1 LLKAG
6 STAGVGKGKVLT
18 KIALHLQK
26 ATKIASV
33 AHASL
38 QEAQELLAVAKSE
51 HSAFVKDAAKL
62 RTKHIEARAEALTEL
77 ANLKSWENQRNTARR
92 VHHLKKQ
99 QKLGK
104 VTKMH
109 CTTMRPNLPPLQA
122 ACTTQEKMIE
132 ATAFENKRQFSKTL
146 DGAFVQQPMRT
157 QFGLVLM
164 AKLL

>member
-1 LLKAG
+1 
-6 STAGVGKGKVLT
+6 VLT

-62 RTKHIEARAEALTEL
+62 RTKHIEARAEAMAMENKTTMLMEL
-77 ANLKSWENQRNTARR
+77 ANLKSREKQHNTARR
-92 VHHLKKQ
+92 VGRLKKQ

-122 ACTTQEKMIE
+122 ACTTQEKMTE
-132 ATAFENKRQFSKTL
+132 AAVFENKRQFSKTL
-146 DGAFVQQPMRT
+146 DGAFVQQPMRA

-164 AKLL
+164 AKPL